1 MDRRRLYFFIFGIV
15 AGSVF
20 VYFILIKGKKFP
32 AWLPADRVKDQ
43 IQGTRI
49 ELTPKATC
57 VITCLS
63 VAPKEIGAILADGDV
78 LFSESDTRK
87 KPYPIYHI
95 AGNTAKGQEVIV
107 YTETSSK
114 TQVTKVLDIVPK
126 EKSQLQD
133 CNCD

>member
-57 VITCLS
+57 IITCTNI
-63 VAPKEIGAILADGDV
+63 APKEIGAILADGDV

-87 KPYPIYHI
+87 KPYPVYHI
-95 AGNTAKGQEVIV
+95 AGKTAKGQEVTV
-107 YTETSSK
+107 YTETNSK
-114 TQVTKVLDIVPK
+114 TQVTLVLEIVPK
-126 EKSQLQD
+126 EKSQLQG